1 MAIEKSLQAEAPEG
15 ENLTAEALE
24 IEIVDP
30 EMVTLDNGDV
40 EITLIPGE
48 EEDESEFDSNL
59 VDMLDDREQAILA
72 DELIGLVESDVQSRK
87 EWADTYV
94 KGLDILGFKQEDRTT
109 PWEGAC
115 GVHSTVLAEAAIRFQ
130 AEAMSET
137 FPAAGPVKIKV
148 LGKETREKEEAGER
162 VRADMNYQLTDRMVE
177 YRPEH
182 ERMLYSLGLAG
193 SAFKKIYFDP
203 TMARQCAIYIPAEDV
218 IVPYGASNIES
229 AERVTHIMRK
239 TKNDLR
245 KLQANGFYADKD
257 IDDPTPYHTDIE
269 ERKAEEGGYALND
282 DSRYTLYEIHADL
295 VIDGID
301 DEDDL
306 AKPYVVTLE
315 RGTGELLSIRR
326 NYEEDD
332 ELEMKRQHFVHYSYV
347 PGFGFYGL
355 GLIHIIGG
363 YAKAGTSI
371 IRQLVDAG
379 TLSNL
384 PGGLKSRGLRI
395 KGDDTPIEP
404 GEFKDVDVPSGS
416 IRDNIMP
423 LPYKEPSQ
431 TLLALLNQITT
442 EGRRLGAIADMD
454 VSDMSA
460 NAPVGTTLAILER
473 TLKPMAAVQARVHYA
488 MKLEFRMLKEIMAEN
503 APDEYDYEPAR
514 GEITAIKKDYAMVEV
529 IPVSDPNN
537 TTMAQRVVQYQTVLQ
552 MSQQAPQIYNLPQ
565 LHRQMIEVL
574 GVKNADKL
582 VPTKDDVKP
591 TDPISENMN
600 ALTGTPIKAFLN
612 QDHEA
617 HMKTHQAFL
626 QDPTVMGSL
635 GKSPQAQAMM
645 ASLQAHIAEHVG
657 FRYRAQLEK
666 KLGVPLPLPNEEMV
680 PEIEVE
686 LSRLAMEAGEQQSAE
701 NQQQQAQQQAQQKAQ
716 DPIIQLKQQE
726 LQLKQQEAQAKAQK
740 DQQELQIKQGELQ
753 RKTQKDQR
761 DAQIDQ
767 QQLEIEKQELDID
780 AQKAGAKLAADRRT
794 ANTKLDLDLMKA
806 RTDANSKQR
815 KE

>member
-1 MAIEKSLQAEAPEG
+1 
-15 ENLTAEALE
+15 
-24 IEIVDP
+24 
-30 EMVTLDNGDV
+30 
-40 EITLIPGE
+40 
-48 EEDESEFDSNL
+48 
-59 VDMLDDREQAILA
+59 
-72 DELIGLVESDVQSRK
+72 
-87 EWADTYV
+87 
-94 KGLDILGFKQEDRTT
+94 
-109 PWEGAC
+109 
-115 GVHSTVLAEAAIRFQ
+115 
-130 AEAMSET
+130 
-137 FPAAGPVKIKV
+137 
-148 LGKETREKEEAGER
+148 
-162 VRADMNYQLTDRMVE
+162 
-177 YRPEH
+177 
-182 ERMLYSLGLAG
+182 
-193 SAFKKIYFDP
+193 
-203 TMARQCAIYIPAEDV
+203 
-218 IVPYGASNIES
+218 
-229 AERVTHIMRK
+229 
-239 TKNDLR
+239 
-245 KLQANGFYADKD
+245 
-257 IDDPTPYHTDIE
+257 
-269 ERKAEEGGYALND
+269 
-282 DSRYTLYEIHADL
+282 
-295 VIDGID
+295 
-301 DEDDL
+301 
-306 AKPYVVTLE
+306 
-315 RGTGELLSIRR
+315 
-326 NYEEDD
+326 
-332 ELEMKRQHFVHYSYV
+332 
-347 PGFGFYGL
+347 
-355 GLIHIIGG
+355 
-363 YAKAGTSI
+363 
-371 IRQLVDAG
+371 
-379 TLSNL
+379 
-384 PGGLKSRGLRI
+384 
-395 KGDDTPIEP
+395 
-404 GEFKDVDVPSGS
+404 
-416 IRDNIMP
+416 
-423 LPYKEPSQ
+423 
-431 TLLALLNQITT
+431 
-442 EGRRLGAIADMD
+442 
-454 VSDMSA
+454 
-460 NAPVGTTLAILER
+460 
-473 TLKPMAAVQARVHYA
+473 MAAVQARVHYA

>member
-626 QDPTVMGSL
+626 QDPMVMGSL